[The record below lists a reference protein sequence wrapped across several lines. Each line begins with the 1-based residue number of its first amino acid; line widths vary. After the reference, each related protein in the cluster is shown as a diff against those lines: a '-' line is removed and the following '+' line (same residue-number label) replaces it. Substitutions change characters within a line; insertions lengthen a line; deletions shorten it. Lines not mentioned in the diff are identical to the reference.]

1 MVLSAKLTLLYL
13 PALKR
18 WGFTEI
24 PMNLSTIDLPL
35 IDISLETIKVFCQKW
50 KITEFSL
57 FGSVLRSDFR
67 PDSDLDVL
75 VSFMPYAPW
84 TLIDLITMQDELQ
97 QIVHRD
103 VDLIEKRVIEKS
115 DNSIRRNEIL
125 TTAQV
130 LYSQVYE
137 PA

>member
-1 MVLSAKLTLLYL
+1 
-13 PALKR
+13 
-18 WGFTEI
+18 
-24 PMNLSTIDLPL
+24 MNLSTIDLPL
-35 IDISLETIKVFCQKW
+35 IDLSLETIKVFCQKW

-75 VSFMPYAPW
+75 VSFMPHAPW

>member
-1 MVLSAKLTLLYL
+1 
-13 PALKR
+13 
-18 WGFTEI
+18 
-24 PMNLSTIDLPL
+24 MNLSTIDLPL
-35 IDISLETIKVFCQKW
+35 IDISLETIKAFCQKW